1 MKKNKDQNINKT
13 KNEIKHNKN
22 LVNKIFIILCFIIY
36 MITIIMISSFHEA
49 WEDEAQAWLI
59 ARDLD
64 FLQII
69 EQMKYEGHSFMWHYL
84 LAFFAKSGLPYIF
97 TNILM
102 FVFAGAICLL
112 ILIKAPFKNITKIL
126 ILFSSVFLYY
136 MPIILRPYIIIPL
149 MLIILS
155 ILNEKPE
162 KYPIAYGVCIAILSN
177 THIIVLGF
185 ATIIYMFYLK
195 EELLDKFYTNSKKQ
209 NYKLIIGAIIAF
221 LGILLVVIMAI
232 MGYIFSIAAT
242 HGTDQIISVLY
253 RAVDFGKNLSKVFI
267 GLNKNTSVI
276 ILLEV
281 LLFLSLIIKAFRVNK
296 KQGIIFLVGLMFY
309 LYVQL
314 AIFGIYT
321 DQRTAL
327 IYVFILFLSWNMASA
342 SEHKNKMTFFEILLI
357 IITILSLP
365 NTINVIYQDIKYP
378 YNDSKAVADYI
389 NKNIEEGSIF
399 ITVNWDSIS
408 STEVY
413 LSGKDYKF
421 YDATDCKFMTY
432 ATWNKFLD
440 KKGEDYLENAIN
452 KLSEES
458 NEKLYVLNLISEDS
472 DIMDLSSFKKSQDR
486 LKLIYSTSGK
496 SLARKAYLY
505 EIIK

>member
-1 MKKNKDQNINKT
+1 MKENKNINKIKDKI
-13 KNEIKHNKN
+13 KNNKN
-22 LVNKIFIILCFIIY
+22 LKNNIFIILCFILY
-36 MITIIMISSFHEA
+36 MSIVISISFFHEA

-97 TNILM
+97 TNVLM
-102 FVFAGAICLL
+102 FIFAGIICLL
-112 ILIKAPFKNITKIL
+112 VLIKAPFKKLTKIL

-149 MLIILS
+149 MLIIIS

-162 KYPIAYGVCIAILSN
+162 KYPITYGICIAILSN
-177 THIIVLGF
+177 SHIIVLGL
-185 ATIIYMFYLK
+185 AVIIYIFYIK
-195 EELLDKFYTNSKKQ
+195 EEFLDKLHTNSKKQ
-209 NYKLIIGAIIAF
+209 NCKLIIGAIIAF
-221 LGILLVVIMAI
+221 LGIFLVVVMAI

-253 RAVDFGKNLSKVFI
+253 RAINFGKNLSRVLFGVDKYGI
-267 GLNKNTSVI
+267 I
-276 ILLEV
+276 ILLEA
-281 LLFLSLIIKAFRVNK
+281 LFFTYLIVKSWKINK
-296 KQGIIFLVGLMFY
+296 KQGIIFTIGLMFY

-327 IYVFILFLSWNMASA
+327 IYIFVLFLSWNMTNFFIYL
-342 SEHKNKMTFFEILLI
+342 NKMTIFEILLI
-357 IITILSLP
+357 IITILGLP
-365 NTINVIYQDIKYP
+365 NTIRVIYQEIKYP
-378 YNDSKAVADYI
+378 YNDSKAVANYI
-389 NKNIEEGSIF
+389 DENIEEGSIF

-408 STEVY
+408 SVEVY

-421 YDATDCKFMTY
+421 YDATDCVFMTY

-452 KLSEES
+452 KLKEES
-458 NEKLYVLNLISEDS
+458 NKNLYVLNLISEDS
-472 DIMDLSSFKKSQDR
+472 NITDLNSFRKSKDR
-486 LKLIYSTSGK
+486 LKLIYATK
-496 SLARKAYLY
+496 EKCLARKAYLY